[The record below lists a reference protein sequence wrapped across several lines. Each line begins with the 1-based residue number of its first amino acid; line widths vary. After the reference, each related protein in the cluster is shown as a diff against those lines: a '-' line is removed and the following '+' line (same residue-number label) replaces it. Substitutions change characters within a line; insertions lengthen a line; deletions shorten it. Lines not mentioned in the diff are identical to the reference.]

1 MKSTPGIELDTH
13 THTHTLEQAHEPLLG
28 RTHAHMFMLIFF
40 PLLGLKV

>member
-1 MKSTPGIELDTH
+1 MYAH